1 MKIFIALESYR
12 SAQSDAVFG
21 CKSASRDRLQLRLD
35 AKVPE
40 EEEMLD
46 DLLDDADAVGESYGV
61 KIVERLARGRQA
73 GPTIVEEAMRR
84 GSEIIVLGATRKSE
98 RMRKAI
104 FGSTVDYVLKHAPC
118 RVMVVSASAPP
129 A

>member
-46 DLLDDADAVGESYGV
+46 DQLDDADAVGESYGV
-61 KIVERLARGRQA
+61 KIVERPARRSSRRRCSVVPRSSCSARLARASGCARPSSA
-73 GPTIVEEAMRR
+73 APSTTC
-84 GSEIIVLGATRKSE
+84 SSTRP
-98 RMRKAI
+98 
-104 FGSTVDYVLKHAPC
+104 V
-118 RVMVVSASAPP
+118 
-129 A
+129 

>member
-1 MKIFIALESYR
+1 
-12 SAQSDAVFG
+12 
-21 CKSASRDRLQLRLD
+21 
-35 AKVPE
+35 
-40 EEEMLD
+40 
-46 DLLDDADAVGESYGV
+46 
-61 KIVERLARGRQA
+61 
-73 GPTIVEEAMRR
+73 MRCS
-84 GSEIIVLGATRKSE
+84 SEIIVLGATRKSE

>member
-1 MKIFIALESYR
+1 
-12 SAQSDAVFG
+12 
-21 CKSASRDRLQLRLD
+21 
-35 AKVPE
+35 
-40 EEEMLD
+40 ML
-46 DLLDDADAVGESYGV
+46 
-61 KIVERLARGRQA
+61 
-73 GPTIVEEAMRR
+73 R

-118 RVMVVSASAPP
+118 RVMVVSASASP